1 MKGELS
7 PERGRY
13 VDANTEQLISEQKEI
28 GTGRQTV
35 GERHNQIAGK
45 KRGRQILMRADSER
59 QNYKRL

>member
-13 VDANTEQLISEQKEI
+13 VDANTKQLISEQKEI

-35 GERHNQIAGK
+35 GERPNQIAGK
-45 KRGRQILMRADSER
+45 KKGRQILMRAVR
-59 QNYKRL
+59 AI

>member
-45 KRGRQILMRADSER
+45 K
-59 QNYKRL
+59 KRDKS